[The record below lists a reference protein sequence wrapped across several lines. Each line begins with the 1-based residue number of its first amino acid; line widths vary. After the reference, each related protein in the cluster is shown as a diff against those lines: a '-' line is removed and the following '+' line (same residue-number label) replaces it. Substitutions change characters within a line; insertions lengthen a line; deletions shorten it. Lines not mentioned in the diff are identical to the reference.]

1 MLSLAGKSALVV
13 GAGQG
18 IGRQCALT
26 LAQAGADVGALDIQ
40 EHRAVSVAAEIEALG
55 RRSSSHVADVRDR
68 SAGAN
73 IVTEFVDVHQRMD
86 VVVTVVGGTSAF
98 APFVPTDE
106 VTDETIDLILDIN
119 LRYVLY
125 FLRDVLR
132 HMKASGR
139 GGSIVSIG
147 SISGVMG
154 APNHSTYGAAKA
166 GLSQLARS
174 VAAEYGRFGI
184 RMNIVSPG
192 IAVTDVSASK
202 LTEEGERLA
211 GGIPLQR
218 LGRPEDIANAVA
230 FFASDLSG
238 YVTGQEI
245 VVDGGLLAR
254 WPVGMFA
261 RHPSEVCSP
270 AQ

>member
-1 MLSLAGKSALVV
+1 MWL
-13 GAGQG
+13 
-18 IGRQCALT
+18 
-26 LAQAGADVGALDIQ
+26 
-40 EHRAVSVAAEIEALG
+40 
-55 RRSSSHVADVRDR
+55 DVRDR
-68 SAGAN
+68 SAGASV
-73 IVTEFVDVHQRMD
+73 VTEFVNVHGTLD

-106 VTDETIDLILDIN
+106 VTDESIDLILDLN
-119 LRYVLY
+119 LRYLLY

-139 GGSIVSIG
+139 GGAIVCIG
-147 SISGVMG
+147 SISGVRG

-166 GLSQLARS
+166 GLSQPARS

-184 RMNIVSPG
+184 RMNVVSPG
-192 IAVTDVSASK
+192 IIVTDVSASR

-211 GGIPLQR
+211 GGVPLQR
-218 LGRPEDIANAVA
+218 LGRPEDIGHAVA
-230 FFASDLSG
+230 FFVSDLSE

-261 RHPSEVCSP
+261 RHPSEVCS
-270 AQ
+270 AVQ